1 MTGGGRSNSV
11 IPMPRGDLIRS
22 ALATLATAGLLFAP
36 TASAS
41 DTFVLENDS
50 SVATLTGTSLWGKG
64 HTMNAGCRTGP
75 FPGPTLTSFTFAPN
89 TRGTITLSQDP
100 FSKCLPGI
108 NPLTDNPLTAPQL
121 TAGFWDWIAIDPFVG
136 YATLHCDTEGQYGS
150 GTPIQSQV
158 DGLQCNYYDA
168 GPSSA
173 GTFTASAAPVRGGKA
188 IVLVQHHP
196 GTTEGVP
203 QGSSS
208 QGRYELILK
217 GYGRAKAT
225 IVSGDSRKLRVP
237 ISRALRKL
245 VAKKGV
251 VKVKATL
258 KRVDGQPGSG
268 DRTVLRVMRNHKGLP
283 F

>member
-1 MTGGGRSNSV
+1 M
-11 IPMPRGDLIRS
+11 
-22 ALATLATAGLLFAP
+22 ALGLLLSAP
-36 TASAS
+36 AASAS

-64 HTMNAGCRTGP
+64 HTMNAGCRSGP
-75 FPGPTLTSFTFAPN
+75 FPGPTLKSFTFGPG

-150 GTPIQSQV
+150 GTPIQSSV

-173 GTFTASAAPVRGGKA
+173 GSFTASAAPVRGGKA
-188 IVLVQHHP
+188 IVLVQHSP
-196 GTTEGVP
+196 GTAEGAP
-203 QGSSS
+203 AADSSR
-208 QGRYELILK
+208 GRYELTLRNPK
-217 GYGRAKAT
+217 GGAHGRKKAS

-237 ISRALRKL
+237 ISRALRKQ
-245 VAKKGV
+245 VAEKGA
-251 VKVKATL
+251 VKVKAVL
-258 KRVDGQPGSG
+258 NRVDGTPGSG
-268 DRTVLRVMRNHKGLP
+268 DRAVLVVMKDHKGLP

>member
-1 MTGGGRSNSV
+1 VRSTLN
-11 IPMPRGDLIRS
+11 RS
-22 ALATLATAGLLFAP
+22 RLAAVLGALAAGLLLTAP
-36 TASAS
+36 AASAS

-75 FPGPTLTSFTFAPN
+75 FPGPTLKSFTFGPG
-89 TRGTITLSQDP
+89 TEGTITLSQDP

-108 NPLTDNPLTAPQL
+108 NPLVDNPLTAPQL
-121 TAGFWDWIAIDPFVG
+121 TSGFWDWIPIDPFVG

-158 DGLQCNYYDA
+158 NGLQCNYYDA

-188 IVLVQHHP
+188 IALVQHHP
-196 GTTEGVP
+196 GSAEGAP
-203 QGSSS
+203 EGSSS
-208 QGRYELILK
+208 QARYELVLK
-217 GYGRAKAT
+217 GHGRTKAT
-225 IVSGDSRKLRVP
+225 IVSGDSRKVRVP

-245 VAKKGV
+245 VAEKGV
-251 VKVKATL
+251 VKVKAVL

-268 DRTVLRVMRNHKGLP
+268 DRAVIAVMKDHKSLP